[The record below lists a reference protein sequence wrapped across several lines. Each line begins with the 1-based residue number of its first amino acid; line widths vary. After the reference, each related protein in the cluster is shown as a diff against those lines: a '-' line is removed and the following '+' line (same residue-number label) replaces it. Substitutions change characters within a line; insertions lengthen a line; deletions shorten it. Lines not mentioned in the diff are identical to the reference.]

1 MSAAQ
6 NGPHPPKPT
15 ACPWPEFEGQKS
27 GAAILMTILAVFLGV
42 CLIGGGGIVAAYMVM
57 DEGEDESTVAANTTG
72 PSANSR
78 PGNPNTGPRRPVTG
92 TRKIESIDDAVK
104 WLADNSS
111 SKQRDAVRWLSSR
124 PVDRG
129 RQKEIARALSRRLL
143 TGSSFYAN
151 DIIDALEVWGS
162 TPYQSGP

>member
-6 NGPHPPKPT
+6 DRPHSPKPT
-15 ACPWPEFEGQKS
+15 AYPSPEFEGQKS
-27 GAAILMTILAVFLGV
+27 GVAIFVTILGVFLGV
-42 CLIGGGGIVAAYMVM
+42 CLIGGGGIVAAYNLM
-57 DEGEDESTVAANTTG
+57 DEDEDESTVAANTTR
-72 PSANSR
+72 PSTNDPFSSR

-124 PVDRG
+124 PVDSG
-129 RQKEIARALSRRLL
+129 RQKEIARALGLRLL
-143 TGSSFYAN
+143 TGSSFY
-151 DIIDALEVWGS
+151 V
-162 TPYQSGP
+162 Q